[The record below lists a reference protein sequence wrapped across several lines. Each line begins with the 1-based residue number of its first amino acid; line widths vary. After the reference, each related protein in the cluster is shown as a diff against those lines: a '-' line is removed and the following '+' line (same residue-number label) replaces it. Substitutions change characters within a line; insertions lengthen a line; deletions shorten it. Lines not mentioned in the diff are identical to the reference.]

1 MRQGPNQRRSRG
13 ARSNGKRSFSHGPN
27 RSFESNGPSVKL
39 RGTAVQVYDKYLTLA
54 RDATTA
60 GDRVAA
66 ESFFQHAEH
75 YYRLMNAAAAQQRAD
90 AQRRENADAQRREGA
105 DGQRREGADGQRRE
119 GPDGQRREASGA
131 RNRPRRGN
139 GKDRDASQTPEGA
152 AEPAAKAAGDPE
164 GPPSDETVN

>member
-75 YYRLMNAAAAQQRAD
+75 YYRLMSAAAEQQRAD
-90 AQRRENADAQRREGA
+90 A
-105 DGQRREGADGQRRE
+105 QRREGADGQRRE
-119 GPDGQRREASGA
+119 GPDGQRREASGD

>member
-27 RSFESNGPSVKL
+27 RSIESNGPSVKL

-75 YYRLMNAAAAQQRAD
+75 YYRLMSAAAEQQRAD

-105 DGQRREGADGQRRE
+105 DGQRREG
-119 GPDGQRREASGA
+119 PDDQRREASGD
-131 RNRPRRGN
+131 RNQPRRGN